1 MDEIAIIGMHGRFPG
16 ANDLDAFWRNLREG
30 IEGLTRFTEDALI
43 EAGIPP
49 GEVRAPDYVKAAG
62 VLSDA
67 ERFDAAF
74 FGYPP
79 REAERMDPQHRVF
92 LEGAWAALEHAGYDP
107 ARYDGAVGVYAGVSL
122 NTYLLNN
129 LFAGRAFLPHMNDL
143 SVIIGNGPEYVAT
156 RVSYELDLRGPSV
169 AVHAACATSLVA
181 VAEACR
187 DLLTYA
193 CDMALAGGVSVRV
206 PQVRGYRFVPDGIFS
221 PDGHCRAFDAR
232 ARGTVFGNGVGV
244 VVLKRLEE
252 ALADGDTIHAVIRG
266 AAVNN
271 DGATKVGYTAPSVRG
286 QAEVVATALALAD
299 VPPETVTYVEAHG
312 TGTALGDPI
321 EIAALTQAFDT
332 EKKGFCAVGSVKT
345 NVGHL
350 DAAAGM
356 AGLLKTVLALR
367 HREIPPSLHFETPN
381 PNIDFERTPFFV
393 NAALRP
399 WETVGI
405 PRRAGV
411 SSFGI
416 GGTNVHLV
424 LEEAPEPPPSA
435 PARPYQALMLSAKTE
450 TALDAMSRRLAAFLK
465 EKPEVNLADAAYT
478 LRVGRKAFAHRRAVV
493 ARDGAE
499 AAEKLEA
506 GRDHVHSGEAPKEPP
521 PVVFVFPGQG
531 AQYPNMGR
539 GLYETEPVFRSH
551 VDACA
556 ERLTPH
562 LGFDLRDAL
571 FPPGGE
577 EEAAAEKL
585 RRTGLTQPALFTVEY
600 ALARLWMS
608 WGVQPEAMIG
618 HSIGETVAA
627 CLAGVFSLEDALAF
641 VAARGGMMERLPSGA
656 MLAVLLP
663 EDEARAF
670 VAEPLSLAVVSPA
683 QCVISGPHAAVEALE
698 ARLEAAGVVFTRL
711 QTSHAFHSAM
721 MEPML
726 PELTERLRAMTL
738 RPLKIP
744 FVSNVTGTWITDAE
758 ATDPAY
764 WARHVRNTVRFKDG
778 LETLMADR
786 RRVFLEVGPWRTMAA
801 LGGWPEAGERH
812 ILASMRH
819 PRDETPDAVFLLDA
833 VARLW
838 TAGVAVDSD
847 GFFAHEER
855 RRVPLPT
862 YPFEGKRYMAAP
874 GETPAVKPKPGL
886 PEAGKKPDP
895 AAWFYVPSWRRKPV
909 AARAPEA
916 PERWLVF
923 TDALGLG
930 SAALMRLFAR
940 GDRIVR
946 VRPGEAFARDD
957 ERGFTIRPGVAED
970 YVRVLRTLRD
980 GDGLPN
986 RILDLWTVD
995 DAPGDDAP
1003 FALFNHHLALA
1014 HAFAGLER
1022 MPPMDLTIVTTGLFD
1037 VTGEERALHPGKALV
1052 LGPVRTFPKEFPAVT
1067 ARCVDLDVP
1076 EGGGFGPEDAD
1087 HVIVEAVAGAG
1098 EEVVAYRGRHRWVE
1112 TYEPLRLDAPA
1123 KTPRLRERGVYL
1135 ITGGLGGIGG
1145 VLAEHL
1151 AETLRARLMLT
1162 SRTGLPPRET
1172 WEAMAANGGDAEVRR
1187 RIDLVRTLEA
1197 RGAEVL
1203 VMAADAADEAAMR
1216 AAYEAAKA
1224 RFGAVHGVIHAAG
1237 VRGERMMFANTAEA
1251 AAAVLRPKVLGTRIL
1266 DALVRDHDLDF
1277 VLLCSSFVAALGE
1290 IGQADYAS
1298 ANAFMDA
1305 FAHARRASGG
1315 PFTVAVDW
1323 EAWGEVGMGVNT
1335 EIPGPMR
1342 ARREAMLRNALTN
1355 REGVEVFRRVLAADE
1370 PQVLVSTVDFAG
1382 RAEEH
1387 RAATIDAT
1395 FEAAEPESVRSEAPA
1410 PEAAPSEA
1418 SPDAP
1423 RTEIERVVA
1432 ETMGQLL
1439 GVEAVGRDD
1448 DFFNLGGNSLL
1459 ATQLNNRLRQRY
1471 ERAELSLRS
1480 LFDHPTPAGLA
1491 RLIAEAYPEAT
1502 APRDR
1507 QRPIRERLEAA
1518 APEDRTG
1525 ILEAYLRRHVA
1536 EALGRSH
1543 EALPPDGDLTGF
1555 DRDLIADHVTWTL
1568 KEYLDLTLYRTEV
1581 RAHPSLASLAR
1592 FVHDEWERLCRLVG
1606 ETPEREARP
1615 SRVAPPG
1622 RLPASEP
1629 RAEDRTANM
1638 AFVLST
1644 PRSGST
1650 LFRLMLSAH
1659 SRLFCPPELN
1669 LLGHADMR
1677 SWSAD
1682 RDILMP
1688 HEGLVMALSTLLGR
1702 TKEEASILVDWL
1714 VAEARPTEEVF
1725 RMIQSHLGDRILVDK
1740 TPSNALH
1747 LETLERAEALF
1758 DGPKHLHLVRHPYAV
1773 IDSFVRA
1780 RFDRVRGDTGDP
1792 FAIAEA
1798 YWTRMNDNILRLAV
1812 TLPEDRYLIVKYEDL
1827 VRTPEA
1833 VMRSV
1838 CAFLGLPFEEKM
1850 LHPYAH
1856 SEMFGGPG
1864 DPNIFRHTGIIAS
1877 LADKWKRVRLPRP
1890 LGEAARR
1897 TAEAL
1902 GYVLPETAWDEQAK

>member
-1 MDEIAIIGMHGRFPG
+1 MDGIAIIGMHGRFPG

-30 IEGLTRFTEDALI
+30 VEGLTFFSEEELI
-43 EAGIPP
+43 DAGIPP
-49 GEVRAPDYVKAAG
+49 ADVRAPDYVKAGG

-67 ERFDAAF
+67 GRFDAAF

-79 REAERMDPQHRVF
+79 REAARMDPQHRVF

-129 LFAGRAFLPHMNDL
+129 LFAGRAFMPHMNDL
-143 SVIIGNGPEYVAT
+143 AVIVGNGPEYLAT
-156 RVSYELDLRGPSV
+156 RVSYQLDLRGPSV

-187 DLLTYA
+187 SLLLYQ

-206 PQVRGYRFVPDGIFS
+206 PQVRGYRYVPDGIFS

-232 ARGTVFGNGVGV
+232 ARGTVFGNGVGI
-244 VVLKRLEE
+244 VVLKRLDE
-252 ALADGDTIHAVIRG
+252 ALADGDTVFAVVKA

-312 TGTALGDPI
+312 AGTALGDPI

-332 EKKGFCAVGSVKT
+332 GKKGYCAVGSVKT

-350 DAAAGM
+350 DAAAGV
-356 AGLLKTVLALR
+356 AGLIKTVLALH

-381 PNIDFERTPFFV
+381 PNIDFENTPFFV

-399 WETVGI
+399 WETDGF

-424 LEEAPEPPPSA
+424 LEEAPEPPPPA

-450 TALDAMSRRLAAFLK
+450 TALDAMSRRMAAFLK
-465 EKPEVNLADAAYT
+465 EKPEVALADAAFT

-493 ARDGAE
+493 ARDGTE
-499 AAEKLEA
+499 AARALEA
-506 GRDHVHSGEAPKEPP
+506 GGDHAHAGEAPEEPP
-521 PVVFVFPGQG
+521 PVVFLFPGQG

-539 GLYETEPVFRSH
+539 GLYETEPVFRRH

-556 ERLTPH
+556 ERLEAH
-562 LGFDLRDAL
+562 LGFDLRAVL

-577 EEAAAEKL
+577 EQAAAEKL
-585 RRTGLTQPALFTVEY
+585 RRTALTQPALFVVEY
-600 ALARLWMS
+600 ALARLWTS
-608 WGVQPEAMIG
+608 WGVRPEAMIG
-618 HSIGETVAA
+618 HSVGETVAA
-627 CLAGVFSLEDALAF
+627 CLSGVFSLDGALAF
-641 VAARGGMMERLPSGA
+641 VAERGRLMERLPSGA

-670 VAEPLSLAVVSPA
+670 VAPPLSLAVVNSPE
-683 QCVISGPHAAVEALE
+683 QCVISGPHGAVEALE
-698 ARLEAAGVVFTRL
+698 ARLEAAGIACTRL
-711 QTSHAFHSAM
+711 RTSHAFHSAM
-721 MEPML
+721 VEPVL
-726 PELTERLRAMTL
+726 PGLTERLRAMTL
-738 RPLKIP
+738 HPPEIP
-744 FVSNVTGTWITDAE
+744 FVSNVTGTWITDVE

-778 LETLMADR
+778 LETLMADP

-801 LGGWPEAGERH
+801 LGGWPEAGARH
-812 ILASMRH
+812 VFASMRH
-819 PRDETPDAVFLLDA
+819 PRDETPDEAFLLDA

-838 TAGVAVDSD
+838 TTGVAVDPG
-847 GFFAHEER
+847 GFFAHEKR

-862 YPFEGKRYMAAP
+862 YPFEGARHWVEPGRAERGA
-874 GETPAVKPKPGL
+874 GETDVK
-886 PEAGKKPDP
+886 KKPDP
-895 AAWFYVPSWRRKPV
+895 AAWFYVPSWRRKPL
-909 AARAPEA
+909 AARALDA

-923 TDALGLG
+923 TDAHGLG

-940 GDRIVR
+940 GQRIVR

-957 ERGFTIRPGVAED
+957 ERGFTIRPGVAGD
-970 YVRVLRTLRD
+970 YVRLFRALRD
-980 GDGLPN
+980 GDGLPK
-986 RILDLWTVD
+986 RILDLWAAG
-995 DAPGDDAP
+995 DAASDDAP
-1003 FALFNHHLALA
+1003 FAPFNHLLALA
-1014 HAFAGLER
+1014 HALAGLER
-1022 MPPMDLTIVTTGLFD
+1022 IPPMHLTVVTAGLFD
-1037 VTGEERALHPGKALV
+1037 VTGRERALHPEKATV

-1067 ARCVDLDVP
+1067 ARCVDLDAP
-1076 EGGGFGPEDAD
+1076 EGGGFGPADAD
-1087 HVIVEAVAGAG
+1087 RVIAEAVSDAA
-1098 EEVVAYRGRHRWVE
+1098 EEVAAYRGRHRWVE
-1112 TYEPLRLDAPA
+1112 TYEPVRLDAVAGTP
-1123 KTPRLRERGVYL
+1123 PRLRERGVYL
-1135 ITGGLGGIGG
+1135 VTGGLGGIGS
-1145 VLAEHL
+1145 VLAGYL
-1151 AETLRARLMLT
+1151 AETLRARLVLT
-1162 SRTGLPPRET
+1162 SRSGLPPREA
-1172 WEAMAANGGDAEVRR
+1172 WAAIVENGRDAEVHRK
-1187 RIDLVRTLEA
+1187 IEVVRALEA

-1203 VMAADAADEAAMR
+1203 VCAADVSDEAAMR

-1237 VRGERMMFANTAEA
+1237 VRGERMMFANTPET

-1266 DALVRDHDLDF
+1266 DALVRDDDPDF

-1315 PFTVAVDW
+1315 PFTVSVDW

-1335 EIPGPMR
+1335 AIPGPMR
-1342 ARREAMLRNALTN
+1342 ARREAMLANALAN
-1355 REGVEVFRRVLAADE
+1355 REGVEVFRRVLAAGW

-1382 RAEEH
+1382 RVEEH
-1387 RAATIDAT
+1387 RAATLDAT
-1395 FEAAEPESVRSEAPA
+1395 FEAAEPGAAASSEAP
-1410 PEAAPSEA
+1410 SSGSA
-1418 SPDAP
+1418 SADAP

-1439 GVEAVGRDD
+1439 GVETVGRDD
-1448 DFFNLGGNSLL
+1448 DFFDLGGNSLL
-1459 ATQLNNRLRQRY
+1459 ATQLNNRLRKRY

-1480 LFDHPTPAGLA
+1480 LFDHPTAAGLA
-1491 RLIAEAYPEAT
+1491 RLIAGAYPEESVREEAE
-1502 APRDR
+1502 AP
-1507 QRPIRERLEAA
+1507 RPIRERLEAA
-1518 APEDRTG
+1518 APEARTG

-1536 EALGRSH
+1536 GALGLSP
-1543 EALPPDGDLTGF
+1543 EALPPGGDLSGF
-1555 DRDLIADHVTWTL
+1555 DRDVVAEHVTWTL

-1592 FVHDEWERLCRLVG
+1592 FVRDEWERLSRLVG
-1606 ETPEREARP
+1606 ETPP
-1615 SRVAPPG
+1615 SNAVVQSFAS
-1622 RLPASEP
+1622 PAHLTATEP
-1629 RAEDRTANM
+1629 HAGDRIPDV
-1638 AFVLST
+1638 AFVLSA

-1659 SRLFCPPELN
+1659 ARLFCPPELN
-1669 LLGHADMR
+1669 LLGHPDMR

-1688 HEGLVMALSTLLGR
+1688 HEGLVMALTTLMEMTR
-1702 TKEEASILVDWL
+1702 DDADALVDRL
-1714 VAEARPTEEVF
+1714 VAEARSTAEVF
-1725 RMIQSHLGDRILVDK
+1725 RMMQSHLGDRVLVDK
-1740 TPSNALH
+1740 TPSNALRV
-1747 LETLERAEALF
+1747 ETLERAETLF
-1758 DGPKHLHLVRHPYAV
+1758 DAPKYVHLVRHPYAV

-1798 YWTRMNDNILRLAV
+1798 YWTRMNDNILTLAEK
-1812 TLPEDRYLIVKYEDL
+1812 LPAERYLRVKYEDL
-1827 VRTPEA
+1827 VRTPER
-1833 VMRSV
+1833 VMRTV
-1838 CAFLGLPFEEKM
+1838 CAFFGLSFEESM

-1864 DPNIFRHTGIIAS
+1864 DPNIFRHTGIIGS
-1877 LADKWKRVRLPRP
+1877 LADKWKHVRLPRP

-1902 GYVLPETAWDEQAK
+1902 AYALPATAGEKQAT

>member
-1 MDEIAIIGMHGRFPG
+1 MDGIAIIGMHGRFPG

-30 IEGLTRFTEDALI
+30 VEGLTFFTEEELI

-49 GEVRAPDYVKAAG
+49 GDVRAPEYVKAAG
-62 VLSDA
+62 VLADA

-193 CDMALAGGVSVRV
+193 CDVALAGGVSVRV
-206 PQVRGYRFVPDGIFS
+206 PQARGYRFVPDGIFS

-232 ARGTVFGNGVGV
+232 ARGTVFGNGVGI
-244 VVLKRLEE
+244 VVLKRLAE
-252 ALADGDTIHAVIRG
+252 ALEDGDTIHAVIRG

-350 DAAAGM
+350 DAAAGV

-381 PNIDFERTPFFV
+381 PNIAFERTPFFV

-399 WETVGI
+399 WDTGGI

-424 LEEAPEPPPSA
+424 LEEAPEPPPPA

-465 EKPEVNLADAAYT
+465 EKPEVALADAAYT

-499 AAEKLEA
+499 AAGKLEA
-506 GRDHVHSGEAPKEPP
+506 GGDHVRAGEAPEEPP
-521 PVVFVFPGQG
+521 PVVFLFPGQG

-539 GLYETEPVFRSH
+539 GLYETEPVFRRH

-556 ERLTPH
+556 ERLEAH

-571 FPPGGE
+571 FPPGGG

-585 RRTGLTQPALFTVEY
+585 LRTGLTQPALFTVEY
-600 ALARLWMS
+600 ALARLWTS
-608 WGVQPEAMIG
+608 WGVRPEAMIG

-627 CLAGVFSLEDALAF
+627 CVAGVFSLDDALAF
-641 VAARGGMMERLPSGA
+641 VAARGRMMERLPSGA

-670 VAEPLSLAVVSPA
+670 VAEPLSLAVVNGPG
-683 QCVISGPHAAVEALE
+683 QCVISGPHAAVDALE
-698 ARLEAAGVVFTRL
+698 ARLEADGVAFTRL
-711 QTSHAFHSAM
+711 RTSHAFHSAM

-726 PELTERLRAMTL
+726 PELTETLRAMTL
-738 RPLKIP
+738 RPPKIP

-778 LETLMADR
+778 LVTLMADP

-812 ILASMRH
+812 VLASMRH
-819 PRDETPDAVFLLDA
+819 PRDETPDAAFLLDA
-833 VARLW
+833 VVRLW
-838 TAGVAVDSD
+838 TKGVAVDPD
-847 GFFAHEER
+847 GFFAHEKR

-874 GETPAVKPKPGL
+874 EREEPKPVGGD
-886 PEAGKKPDP
+886 PEVKKKPDP

-909 AARAPEA
+909 AARAPAA

-970 YVRVLRTLRD
+970 YVRLLRALRD
-980 GDGLPN
+980 GDGLPK
-986 RILDLWTVD
+986 RILDLWAVG
-995 DAPGDDAP
+995 DAFLDGEP

-1014 HAFAGLER
+1014 HALAALER
-1022 MPPMDLTIVTTGLFD
+1022 IPPMHLTVVTTGLFD
-1037 VTGEERALHPGKALV
+1037 VTGDEDGLHPEKALV
-1052 LGPVRTFPKEFPAVT
+1052 LGPVRTFPKEFPGIA
-1067 ARCVDLDVP
+1067 ARCVDL
-1076 EGGGFGPEDAD
+1076 EASEGFGVAEAD
-1087 HVIVEAVAGAG
+1087 RVIAEATADGAAEG
-1098 EEVVAYRGRHRWVE
+1098 VAYRGRHRWVE
-1112 TYEPLRLDAPA
+1112 TYEPLRLDAP
-1123 KTPRLRERGVYL
+1123 TEMPRLRERGVYL

-1151 AETLRARLMLT
+1151 AETLRARLVLT
-1162 SRTGLPPRET
+1162 SRSGLPPRET
-1172 WEAMAANGGDAEVRR
+1172 WEAMAANGSDAEVRR
-1187 RIDLVRTLEA
+1187 RIDLVRALEA

-1203 VMAADAADEAAMR
+1203 VMAADAADEKAMR

-1224 RFGAVHGVIHAAG
+1224 RFGAVHGVLHAAG

-1266 DALVRDHDLDF
+1266 DALVRDDAPDF

-1290 IGQADYAS
+1290 VGQADYAS

-1305 FAHARRASGG
+1305 FAHARRAGGG
-1315 PFTVAVDW
+1315 PFTVAVGW

-1370 PQVLVSTVDFAG
+1370 PQVLVSTVDFAA

-1395 FEAAEPESVRSEAPA
+1395 FEAAEPE
-1410 PEAAPSEA
+1410 AAPSTSLSPEA
-1418 SPDAP
+1418 SRSDAP

-1448 DFFNLGGNSLL
+1448 DFFDLGGNSLL
-1459 ATQLNNRLRQRY
+1459 ATQLNNRLRRRY

-1480 LFDHPTPAGLA
+1480 LFDHPTAAGLA
-1491 RLIAEAYPEAT
+1491 KLIAEAYPEMT
-1502 APRDR
+1502 TTGGAP
-1507 QRPIRERLEAA
+1507 RPIRERLEAA
-1518 APEDRTG
+1518 APEARIG

-1536 EALGRSH
+1536 EALGLSP
-1543 EALPPDGDLTGF
+1543 EALPPDGDLTGL
-1555 DRDLIADHVTWTL
+1555 DRDTIAEHVTWTL

-1592 FVHDEWERLCRLVG
+1592 FVLDEWERLSRLVG
-1606 ETPEREARP
+1606 ETPP
-1615 SRVAPPG
+1615 SNAVVQSFASPA
-1622 RLPASEP
+1622 RLPATEP
-1629 RAEDRTANM
+1629 HAGERIPDV
-1638 AFVLST
+1638 AFVLSA

-1659 SRLFCPPELN
+1659 ARLFCPPELN

-1677 SWSAD
+1677 SWSED

-1688 HEGLVMALSTLLGR
+1688 HEGLVMALTTLLEMTR
-1702 TKEEASILVDWL
+1702 DDADALVDRL
-1714 VAEARPTEEVF
+1714 VAEARPTAEVF
-1725 RMIQSHLGDRILVDK
+1725 RMMQAHLGDRVLVDK

-1758 DGPKHLHLVRHPYAV
+1758 DAPKHVHLVRHPYAV

-1798 YWTRMNDNILRLAV
+1798 YWTRMNDNILRLAE
-1812 TLPEDRYLIVKYEDL
+1812 TLPDDRYLLVKYEDL

-1833 VMRSV
+1833 VMRAV
-1838 CAFLGLPFEEKM
+1838 CAFLGLPFEEAM

-1864 DPNIFRHTGIIAS
+1864 DPNIFRHTGIIAG

-1890 LGEAARR
+1890 LGEEARR

-1902 GYVLPETAWDEQAK
+1902 GYVLPEVMREEKAK